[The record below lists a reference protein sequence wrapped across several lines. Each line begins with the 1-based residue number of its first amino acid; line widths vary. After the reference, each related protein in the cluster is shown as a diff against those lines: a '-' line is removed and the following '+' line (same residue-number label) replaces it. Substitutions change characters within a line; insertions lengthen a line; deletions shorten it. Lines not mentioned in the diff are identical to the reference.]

1 MLEYATPR
9 RLLVCGKNGALVR
22 EDSDPNSD
30 SQIVATL
37 ERFEAA
43 VAVGELRVGGK
54 TRLQLTSPV
63 SGWASASVFVERE
76 DVITRDDWAATRRRA
91 EALSAAGR
99 HGPCEVL
106 STDPLAFC
114 VRDFATG
121 AECDRIIAEATPR
134 LSAAL
139 VAGDGAGEQAGSS
152 RSAQVAWVPRSPDDP
167 WLARRVAELIDVPLS
182 HAESLQVVKY
192 GAGGEYKPHFD
203 AFPLDAARGRRAAV
217 RGRTYAGQRR
227 VTAILYLNDVEKGG
241 GTAFHSE
248 TPAEFVVRPRR
259 GSLFV
264 FYNCYEDSTDRH
276 PMSLHAGL
284 PVAPGGTKWIANIWW
299 RSSPYQKTSDVAAA
313 PPSRDEG

>member
-76 DVITRDDWAATRRRA
+76 DVISRRLGGDAAPRRGAQRRGPPRA
-91 EALSAAGR
+91 LR
-99 HGPCEVL
+99 GPV
-106 STDPLAFC
+106 DGPLAFC

-134 LSAAL
+134 LSASSPA
-139 VAGDGAGEQAGSS
+139 AAGEQAGSS

-182 HAESLQVVKY
+182 
-192 GAGGEYKPHFD
+192 
-203 AFPLDAARGRRAAV
+203 
-217 RGRTYAGQRR
+217 QR
-227 VTAILYLNDVEKGG
+227 
-241 GTAFHSE
+241 S
-248 TPAEFVVRPRR
+248 
-259 GSLFV
+259 
-264 FYNCYEDSTDRH
+264 
-276 PMSLHAGL
+276 
-284 PVAPGGTKWIANIWW
+284 
-299 RSSPYQKTSDVAAA
+299 RSRS
-313 PPSRDEG
+313 

>member
-1 MLEYATPR
+1 MP
-9 RLLVCGKNGALVR
+9 
-22 EDSDPNSD
+22 
-30 SQIVATL
+30 VATHW
-37 ERFEAA
+37 
-43 VAVGELRVGGK
+43 G
-54 TRLQLTSPV
+54 
-63 SGWASASVFVERE
+63 
-76 DVITRDDWAATRRRA
+76 
-91 EALSAAGR
+91 
-99 HGPCEVL
+99 
-106 STDPLAFC
+106 
-114 VRDFATG
+114 
-121 AECDRIIAEATPR
+121 
-134 LSAAL
+134 
-139 VAGDGAGEQAGSS
+139 
-152 RSAQVAWVPRSPDDP
+152 VPRSPDDP

-182 HAESLQVVKY
+182 HAEALQVVKY

-264 FYNCYEDSTDRH
+264 FYNCFEDSTDRH

-299 RSSPYQKTSDVAAA
+299 RSSPYQKTSDVAA
-313 PPSRDEG
+313 PSRDEG